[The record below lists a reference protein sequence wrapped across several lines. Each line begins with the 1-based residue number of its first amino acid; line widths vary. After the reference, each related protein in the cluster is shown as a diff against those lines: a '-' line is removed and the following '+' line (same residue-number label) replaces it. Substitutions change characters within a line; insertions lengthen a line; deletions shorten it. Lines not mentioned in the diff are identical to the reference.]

1 MTTFSGALDSSGF
14 DGNTV
19 LLESEDKEYVYI
31 S

>member
-1 MTTFSGALDSSGF
+1 MTTFSGALDGS

-19 LLESEDKEYVYI
+19 LLECEDNEYVHT

>member
-1 MTTFSGALDSSGF
+1 MTTFSGALDSSGS

-19 LLESEDKEYVYI
+19 LLECEDNEYVYT